1 MGQRLVITVKKND
14 KNIAKVYYHWSAY
27 TLAGLC
33 ETQDLIMGIQA
44 DSDDV
49 DEIRKSILNYVFGK
63 GGTIDG
69 YPNSN
74 ETKII
79 QEMFKDIEMQ
89 DGSRNEGLIA
99 FSEEGMEELQSW
111 SEGNS
116 IIDLDKKEI
125 EYSVFFTG
133 NNEEKHKDKLQE
145 CKYDFDHIKFDQL
158 VDVVRYFTTM
168 EQENNFE
175 FLCNNKVYC
184 MIA

>member
-1 MGQRLVITVKKND
+1 MGQRLVITIKKNNKD
-14 KNIAKVYYHWSAY
+14 IAKVYYHWSAY

-33 ETQDLIMGIQA
+33 ETQDLIMGIQTN
-44 DSDDV
+44 SDDIE
-49 DEIRKSILNYVFGK
+49 EIRRSILEYVFSK

-116 IIDLDKKEI
+116 IIDLDRKEI
-125 EYSVFFTG
+125 EYNVFFTE
-133 NNEEKHKDKLQE
+133 NDEEKHKDKLKE
-145 CKYDFDHIKFDQL
+145 CKYDFNHIRFDQL

-175 FLCNNKVYC
+175 FLYNNKVHY